1 MPAKREKMEGRLS
14 AMRSNGALAVEE
26 LVRGQSLQ
34 GRHSTRIISRDNAL
48 KRNPENL

>member
-26 LVRGQSLQ
+26 PVRGQTLQ

-48 KRNPENL
+48 KRNL